1 MATDTEIQMELIKL
15 ASGDRLLR
23 LTEPATGLC
32 LEKKLDPQQPVI
44 RQKDRLRRA
53 LEAALARELAATA

>member
-23 LTEPATGLC
+23 LTEPSTGLC
-32 LEKKLDPQQPVI
+32 LEKKLDPRQPVI

-53 LEAALARELAATA
+53 FEAALARELAATA